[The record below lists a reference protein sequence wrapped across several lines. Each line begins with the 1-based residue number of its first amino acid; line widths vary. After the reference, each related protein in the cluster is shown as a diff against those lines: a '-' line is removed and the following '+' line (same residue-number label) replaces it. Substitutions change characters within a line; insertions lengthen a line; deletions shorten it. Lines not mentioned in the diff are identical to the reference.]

1 MVLCFNSIKSMR
13 LYKEYICIRKIK
25 YVQVHVQHIY
35 QCFSMFCQQGAAPH
49 PEEELD
55 RLTKKLVYDMN
66 HPPTEEYFGML
77 QHFTSSVLYFCFY
90 IIYVFQ

>member
-1 MVLCFNSIKSMR
+1 MAVPCF
-13 LYKEYICIRKIK
+13 
-25 YVQVHVQHIY
+25 
-35 QCFSMFCQQGAAPH
+35 FQQGSAPQ

-77 QHFTSSVLYFCFY
+77 QY
-90 IIYVFQ
+90 